1 MFFVFVFLVIG
12 SVCSRLL
19 PIIHEK
25 VYFVQQQGEHFMREF
40 WIRLGSVQDVQE
52 FVSIAATRT
61 YPVIVRDKFN
71 KINADSFM
79 ELFCL
84 DFTHP
89 LRVVCNCSEQELDQ
103 LKQNLHRF
111 LAE

>member
-1 MFFVFVFLVIG
+1 
-12 SVCSRLL
+12 
-19 PIIHEK
+19 
-25 VYFVQQQGEHFMREF
+25 MREF
-40 WIRLGSVQDVQE
+40 WIRLGSVQEVQE

-61 YPVIVRDKFN
+61 YPVLVRDDHN

-89 LRVVCNCSEQELDQ
+89 LRVVCDCGQEELDQ
-103 LKQNLHRF
+103 LKDALRRF
-111 LAE
+111 LVE

>member
-1 MFFVFVFLVIG
+1 
-12 SVCSRLL
+12 
-19 PIIHEK
+19 
-25 VYFVQQQGEHFMREF
+25 MREF

-52 FVSIAATRT
+52 FVSLAATRS
-61 YPVIVRDKFN
+61 YPVLVRDEHN

-89 LRVVCNCSEQELDQ
+89 LRVVCDCSDEELAQ
-103 LKQNLHRF
+103 LRSDLRRF

>member
-1 MFFVFVFLVIG
+1 
-12 SVCSRLL
+12 
-19 PIIHEK
+19 
-25 VYFVQQQGEHFMREF
+25 MREF

-52 FVSIAATRT
+52 FVSVSVTRNF
-61 YPVIVRDKFN
+61 PINVRDEFN
-71 KINADSFM
+71 KVKADSFM

-89 LRVVCNCSEQELDQ
+89 QRVVCDCTEEELNQ
-103 LKQNLHRF
+103 LKADLHRF

>member
-1 MFFVFVFLVIG
+1 
-12 SVCSRLL
+12 
-19 PIIHEK
+19 
-25 VYFVQQQGEHFMREF
+25 MREF

-52 FVSIAATRT
+52 FVSLAATRT
-61 YPVIVRDKFN
+61 YPVLVRDDHN

-89 LRVVCNCSEQELDQ
+89 LRVVCDCTEEELNQ
-103 LKQNLHRF
+103 LKGTLHRF

>member
-1 MFFVFVFLVIG
+1 
-12 SVCSRLL
+12 
-19 PIIHEK
+19 
-25 VYFVQQQGEHFMREF
+25 MREF

-52 FVSIAATRT
+52 FVSVSVTRNF
-61 YPVIVRDKFN
+61 PINVRDEFN
-71 KINADSFM
+71 KVKADSFM

-89 LRVVCNCSEQELDQ
+89 QRVGCDCTEEELNQ
-103 LKQNLHRF
+103 LKADLHRF

>member
-1 MFFVFVFLVIG
+1 
-12 SVCSRLL
+12 
-19 PIIHEK
+19 
-25 VYFVQQQGEHFMREF
+25 MREF

-52 FVSIAATRT
+52 FVSVASTRSFSIT
-61 YPVIVRDKFN
+61 VRDNFN
-71 KINADSFM
+71 KIDADSFM

-89 LRVVCNCSEQELDQ
+89 LRVVCDCTEEELAQ
-103 LKQNLHRF
+103 LKQDLNCF

>member
-1 MFFVFVFLVIG
+1 
-12 SVCSRLL
+12 
-19 PIIHEK
+19 
-25 VYFVQQQGEHFMREF
+25 MREF

-52 FVSIAATRT
+52 FVSVSVTRNF
-61 YPVIVRDKFN
+61 PINVRDEFN
-71 KINADSFM
+71 KVKADSFM

-89 LRVVCNCSEQELDQ
+89 QWVVCDCTEEELNQ
-103 LKQNLHRF
+103 LKADLHRF